1 MIEIISHRGN
11 TDGPQKK
18 DNVASKLEQTAK
30 NMLVEV
36 DVWNIDKQWYLGHD
50 APEAE
55 TSIYFISNKNFILH
69 AKNLQALDY
78 LTDTDLHYFWHQED
92 DFTLTSNNLIWTY
105 PNGEVTTKS
114 IIVCQTLEEVETYKD
129 EDIWGLCTDYVE
141 DARR

>member
-11 TDGPQKK
+11 TSGPQKK
-18 DNVASKLEQTAK
+18 DNIASKLEQTAK

-55 TSIYFISNKNFILH
+55 TSIHFISNKNFILH
-69 AKNLQALDY
+69 AKNLQALTY

-105 PNGEVTTKS
+105 PKGEVTTKS
-114 IIVCQTLEEVETYKD
+114 IIVCQTLEEVAKYKD
-129 EDIWGLCTDYVE
+129 EDIWGLCTDYAE